1 MSVRQ
6 FLAFRAEQNLQYFVA
21 SAAFNICVALLI
33 IISVALIFAE
43 FLAQPGPWL
52 EKIIELNDI
61 ITWMFVFELGLR
73 YVVAPNKKKF
83 FENFWL
89 DILAVLPV
97 LRVFRTFRLF
107 RLLRLLRLTRAL
119 VILLRQSGWLSAK
132 IERYVGSFGVLFL
145 TAIMLIICG
154 TLTLLSLEQSHG
166 SLPTNDLLGFFEN
179 KVWQT
184 AFLFI
189 SGEVVG
195 DLPDSHY
202 GRFVTV
208 LISMS
213 GLVIFAILVGTV
225 SASMEA
231 YFRTKMDEKDLFLS
245 DLNGHV
251 VICGWDRMGALILSE
266 LETVPSLWMRGVV
279 VIAETDEEIQNCA
292 SVKNSSRLFHVKED
306 FTKIEVLERVGVK
319 KARAAVV
326 LADKGNN
333 LRDQD
338 RDART
343 VLAALTLE
351 KLNPKIFTCAELLE
365 EQNAT
370 HLKIAGVE
378 EIISRTSLTAGLFAS
393 TLVNQGISS
402 IIGDLLSHKE
412 GACLRKFQVPEEF
425 VGHEFLAVFD
435 HFKKELNAT
444 ILAVDWK
451 TETGSYERQLNPSHN
466 RKMHN
471 DDMLI
476 AVTKVDSHFR
486 DMTG

>member
-6 FLAFRAEQNLQYFVA
+6 YLAFRAEQNLQQFVA

-43 FLAQPGPWL
+43 FLAPPGPLL
-52 EKIIELNDI
+52 EKIFELNDI
-61 ITWMFVFELGLR
+61 ITWMFVVELGLR
-73 YVVAPNKKKF
+73 YIVAPNKKKF
-83 FENFWL
+83 FENYWL

-107 RLLRLLRLTRAL
+107 RLLRLLRLTRA
-119 VILLRQSGWLSAK
+119 VIILLRQSGWLSVK
-132 IERYVGSFGVLFL
+132 IERYVGSFGGLFL
-145 TAIMLIICG
+145 TAIMLVVCG
-154 TLTLLSLEQSHG
+154 TLALLSLEQSQG
-166 SLPTNDLLGFFEN
+166 NLPADNLLDFFEH

-189 SGEVVG
+189 SGEIVG
-195 DLPDSHY
+195 DLPTSHY
-202 GRFVTV
+202 GRLVTV

-213 GLVIFAILVGTV
+213 GLIIFAILVGTT

-245 DLNGHV
+245 DLSGHV
-251 VICGWDRMGALILSE
+251 VICGWDRMGTLILSE

-279 VIAETDEEIQNCA
+279 VIAETDDEIQNCPA
-292 SVKNSSRLFHVKED
+292 VKNSSRLFHVKED

-326 LADKGNN
+326 LADKGDN

-351 KLNPKIFTCAELLE
+351 KLNPDIFTCAELLE

-402 IIGDLLSHKE
+402 VIGDLLSHKE
-412 GACLRKFQVPEEF
+412 GACLRKFQIPEEF
-425 VGHEFLAVFD
+425 VGHEFLEVFD
-435 HFKKELNAT
+435 HFKRELNAT

-451 TETGSYERQLNPSHN
+451 TETGQFERQLNPSHN
-466 RKMHN
+466 RRMQN

-476 AVTKVDSHFR
+476 AVTKVDSHFK
-486 DMTG
+486 DLTG